1 MKIIDWSNY
10 TIKKS
15 SNGLD
20 FSNGETITDYHEQN
34 WCEDVYVDWGSID
47 EGIFN
52 QKFSGVPIIEFV
64 EDCGIRINTYFV
76 PCYDKQ
82 NGYYSS
88 DLELICSWLAD
99 RIDITTCTNY
109 ILD

>member
-34 WCEDVYVDWGSID
+34 
-47 EGIFN
+47 
-52 QKFSGVPIIEFV
+52 
-64 EDCGIRINTYFV
+64 
-76 PCYDKQ
+76 
-82 NGYYSS
+82 
-88 DLELICSWLAD
+88 
-99 RIDITTCTNY
+99 
-109 ILD
+109 